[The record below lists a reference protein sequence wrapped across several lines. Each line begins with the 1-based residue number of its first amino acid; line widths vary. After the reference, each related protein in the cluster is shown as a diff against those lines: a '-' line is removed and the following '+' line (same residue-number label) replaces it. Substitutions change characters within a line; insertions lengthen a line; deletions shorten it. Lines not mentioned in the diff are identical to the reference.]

1 VNVTEPDVDVK
12 VTGHVVK
19 VVKTIS
25 VVITFERAA
34 GELDGL
40 AGGLNAGGLDA
51 GGDDAGGRLGGD
63 ETGQTVVEIAI
74 VEVTTMVE

>member
-1 VNVTEPDVDVK
+1 VNVIEPDVDVK

-25 VVITFERAA
+25 VVITSEGAT
-34 GELDGL
+34 GELDGP
-40 AGGLNAGGLDA
+40 AGRLNVGGLDA
-51 GGDDAGGRLGGD
+51 GGDDAGGPLDGD
-63 ETGQTVVEIAI
+63 ETGQIVVEIAI

>member
-1 VNVTEPDVDVK
+1 VK

-25 VVITFERAA
+25 VVITSEAAA
-34 GELDGL
+34 GELDVP
-40 AGGLNAGGLDA
+40 AGRLKVGGLDA
-51 GGDDAGGRLGGD
+51 GGDDAGGPLGGD

>member
-1 VNVTEPDVDVK
+1 VNVIEPDVDVK

-25 VVITFERAA
+25 VVITSEGAA

-40 AGGLNAGGLDA
+40 AGRLNVGRVDT
-51 GGDDAGGRLGGD
+51 GGDDAGGPLGGD
-63 ETGQTVVEIAI
+63 ETGQIVVEIAI